1 MIAGWC
7 IQINLL
13 IGLEDPIEEDH
24 RRGIKISDAI
34 STKKA
39 MAIDFKTSFILTPGP
54 TPELSKVGGR
64 LADPKGPTDGTQL
77 YSSDLFRRR
86 GAHTNV

>member
-7 IQINLL
+7 IPINLL

-54 TPELSKVGGR
+54 TSKGQRGGSGR
-64 LADPKGPTDGTQL
+64 FLPAVASAAPHCWAK
-77 YSSDLFRRR
+77 
-86 GAHTNV
+86 N

>member
-7 IQINLL
+7 IPINLL
-13 IGLEDPIEEDH
+13 IGLDDPIEDDH

-39 MAIDFKTSFILTPGP
+39 MAIDFKTSFILVPSPTNEAQARGP
-54 TPELSKVGGR
+54 MVPASAEAPCWAIS
-64 LADPKGPTDGTQL
+64 
-77 YSSDLFRRR
+77 
-86 GAHTNV
+86 